1 MIHWYDAPILTVAAF
16 AFVFSANIPRAW
28 RWLALGGASLAI
40 SRVYWSLGGVHPAF
54 VTSMCDAAV
63 CIAIDRWAREEWELK
78 LYRVFQAQVLV
89 SLIFHVGIGTQY
101 VYALSLEALN
111 WTALGIIGGTSAMD
125 WMRRHGSF
133 FGSRWRDRVSDAVS
147 RLRAARRS
155 GSWWEAT
162 G

>member
-1 MIHWYDAPILTVAAF
+1 MQWYDLPMVIGAAL
-16 AFVFSANIPRAW
+16 AFVASSRIPGAW
-28 RWLALGGASLAI
+28 RWILFGAVSIFA
-40 SRVYWSLGGVHPAF
+40 SRLYWAAGYAHPAF
-54 VTSMCDAAV
+54 VAAMCDALV

-89 SLIFHVGIGTQY
+89 NLIFHVGFGTQY

-125 WMRRHGSF
+125 WVRRHGSF
-133 FGSRWRDRVSDAVS
+133 SGSRWRDRVSDFVS

-155 GSWWEAT
+155 HSWWEAA
-162 G
+162 